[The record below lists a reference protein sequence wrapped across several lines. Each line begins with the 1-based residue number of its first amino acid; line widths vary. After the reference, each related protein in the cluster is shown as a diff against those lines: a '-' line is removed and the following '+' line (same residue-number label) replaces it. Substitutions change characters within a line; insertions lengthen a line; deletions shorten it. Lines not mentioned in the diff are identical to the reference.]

1 MNSSQKVFAW
11 ATAFVA
17 FESTLAYYSIY
28 IYSRIGLIL
37 FGTYFLISVALWD
50 QVKTGKA
57 LLTKDS
63 VIYLL
68 SYIFIYL
75 ISVLKGYVPISLS
88 LLWLLYGALFI
99 SCKECIKKEAISIF
113 TNLVSF
119 LLTISIIEYI
129 LFISTGITFFH
140 TSVIRGT
147 SRVYEHLLF
156 NIYEFNPFMPIPRF
170 QSLMDEPGL
179 LGTLCAFL
187 LYVIG
192 GQEKMYW
199 QKTILWMSG
208 FFSFSLAFFAIAP
221 IIILANFKV
230 RIKHIVLV
238 VVALLAIYY
247 YLQEY
252 VDVFISA
259 RLEKEQISNR
269 THDDFEFGYKKA
281 LDSGKLFWG
290 MGAWSFT
297 NIDDGGNAGV
307 KVWIYQ
313 YGFIGLLLV
322 GGFYVVTYLRRLK
335 QNFTMDFWHLCFLFI
350 FWLSFLQRE
359 YIDAPYNVII
369 YFTIPYIC
377 VAAKEKATYVY
388 LKKK

>member
-1 MNSSQKVFAW
+1 MNSSHKVFAW

-28 IYSRIGLIL
+28 IYSKIGIIL
-37 FGTYFLISVALWD
+37 FGTYFLISLVLWD
-50 QVKTGKA
+50 KVKTGKI

-68 SYIFIYL
+68 SYIFIYF
-75 ISVLKGYVPISLS
+75 ISVLHGYIPISLS
-88 LLWLLYGALFI
+88 LLWLLFGAIFI
-99 SCKECIKKEAISIF
+99 SCKEDIKKDTISIF
-113 TNLVSF
+113 VNLICT
-119 LLTISIIEYI
+119 LLSLSLIEYF
-129 LFISTGITFFH
+129 LYISTGITFFH
-140 TSVIRGT
+140 TSVMRGS
-147 SRVYEHLLF
+147 SRIYEHLLF
-156 NIYEFNPFMPIPRF
+156 NIYEDNPFMPIPRF

-187 LYVIG
+187 LYVIS

-199 QKTILWMSG
+199 QKTILWVSG

-221 IIILANFKV
+221 LIILANFKV
-230 RIKHIVLV
+230 RIKYIVLV
-238 VVALLAIYY
+238 VVALLAVYY

-259 RLEKEQISNR
+259 RLEKEHISNR
-269 THDDFEFGYKKA
+269 THDEFENGFQKA
-281 LDSGKLFWG
+281 LDAGNLIWG
-290 MGAWSFT
+290 LGAWSYT
-297 NIDDGGNAGV
+297 NIDDGGNAGA

-322 GGFYVVTYLRRLK
+322 GSVYIVTFLRKLK
-335 QNFTMDFWHLCFLFI
+335 RNNTMDFWHLCFLFI

-359 YIDAPYNVII
+359 YIDAPYNVVV
-369 YFTIPYIC
+369 YFTVPYIC
-377 VAAKEKATYVY
+377 VAAKGKR
-388 LKKK
+388 LKLIKE